1 MTSATLFVLMVAVGY
16 VGKSASRRHTHVY
29 VRSFFTRQFK
39 CSHFIYAKSYI
50 SPLWGF
56 TEHGVRIC
64 LVIYLYTVI
73 YSYKGMESNKYVHVP
88 ELMWAQTITH

>member
-1 MTSATLFVLMVAVGY
+1 MMSAILFVLLVAVGY

-39 CSHFIYAKSYI
+39 CSHIIYVNSYI

-56 TEHGVRIC
+56 TEHGIHIC
-64 LVIYLYTVI
+64 LVIYIYL
-73 YSYKGMESNKYVHVP
+73 YSYKGMESNKHVHVP